1 MCEKSRSAGGGF
13 LPGLVFGAIV
23 GAGLTF
29 IFGTQK
35 GKEVQKSAKKKWPEL
50 AREIES
56 FAEIILE
63 TLEEAGEET
72 KEQVAG
78 LASGVLDFADD
89 LKSEA
94 KHLTETV
101 KEEVIER
108 TEPLR
113 NYLTTS
119 IPIADDTLNDTDESD
134 SSDSLLSDRPQKPPS
149 VTKRS
154 FYRRPR

>member
-1 MCEKSRSAGGGF
+1 MCEKSRSSGF
-13 LPGLVFGAIV
+13 LPGLVFGAV
-23 GAGLTF
+23 AGAGLTF
-29 IFGTQK
+29 LFGTQK

-50 AREIES
+50 AKEIEG
-56 FAEIILE
+56 FVEILME

-72 KEQVAG
+72 KEQAAELAG
-78 LASGVLDFADD
+78 GISGLADD

-94 KHLTETV
+94 KHLTEAV
-101 KEEVIER
+101 KEEVAER

-119 IPIADDTLNDTDESD
+119 IPVADDTLSDE
-134 SSDSLLSDRPQKPPS
+134 LSPPRFQKPPS

-154 FYRRPR
+154 FYRRSR